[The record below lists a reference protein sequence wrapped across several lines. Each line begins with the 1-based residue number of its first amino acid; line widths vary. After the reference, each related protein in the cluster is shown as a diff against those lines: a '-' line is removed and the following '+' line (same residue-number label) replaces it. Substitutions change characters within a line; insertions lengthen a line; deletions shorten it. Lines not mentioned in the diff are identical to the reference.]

1 MPFSSEI
8 VYDYLMENEPIQTK
22 KEFSFST
29 PMAIVVA
36 GALIAGAIIIT
47 NLEKNEGTAVAP
59 DQTFKIAQ
67 ELRVPKKAF
76 ASCIAENRF
85 KDIIE
90 KSEADAG
97 ALGAR
102 GTPFSVIVTK
112 SGDTVAIP
120 GAVPKVY
127 IEKIID
133 ALKNNTAL
141 PDGFTKSKLT
151 VPPITDTDHI
161 RGNKDAEFVLVE
173 YSDLDCPFCKQFQVT
188 VKEVLAAHPTEF
200 AWVYRHMPIDSLHPQ
215 ARTKAEASECV
226 ASISGNETFW
236 KYIDELMEK

>member
-1 MPFSSEI
+1 
-8 VYDYLMENEPIQTK
+8 MENEPIQTK

-47 NLEKNEGTAVAP
+47 NLEKNEGETVSL

-85 KDIIE
+85 KDVIE
-90 KSEADAG
+90 KSEADAD

-112 SGDTVAIP
+112 SGDTITIP
-120 GAVPKVY
+120 GAVPKTY
-127 IEKIID
+127 LEKIID

-141 PDGFTKSKLT
+141 PEGVTKGKLS
-151 VPPITDTDHI
+151 VSPLSETDHI
-161 RGNKDAEFVLVE
+161 RGNKDAEFILFE
-173 YSDLDCPFCKQFQVT
+173 YSDLDCPFCKQFHT
-188 VKEVLAAHPTEF
+188 TMKEIVSKYPNDL
-200 AWVYRHMPIDSLHPQ
+200 AWVYRHMPIDNLHPT
-215 ARTKAEASECV
+215 ARGKAEASECV
-226 ASISGNETFW
+226 ASISGNDTFW
-236 KYIDELMEK
+236 KYIDELMKK